1 MRYFALRAV
10 RPVIYSS
17 ALRFNGYKVV
27 PCFPNFNT
35 LQGIFTNV
43 SLDDYRFY
51 LYIPW
56 AVSTM
61 MVIMNNAARDASKLG
76 SPRRSGMY
84 KLLLVDDEEDVREG
98 VVREINWEAI
108 GFEVVD
114 KAENGKEALE
124 MVERLQ
130 PDVVVTDI
138 QMPFMNG
145 LQLAEAIRERF
156 PTIKLIILT
165 GHDEFEY
172 AQRAIKLHI
181 DEYVLK
187 PFSAQELVN
196 ALLKV
201 KDRFKRRLRIGK
213 MYSC

>member
-1 MRYFALRAV
+1 
-10 RPVIYSS
+10 
-17 ALRFNGYKVV
+17 
-27 PCFPNFNT
+27 
-35 LQGIFTNV
+35 
-43 SLDDYRFY
+43 
-51 LYIPW
+51 
-56 AVSTM
+56 
-61 MVIMNNAARDASKLG
+61 
-76 SPRRSGMY
+76 MY

-108 GFEVVD
+108 GFEVVE
-114 KAENGKEALE
+114 KAENGREALE

-145 LQLAEAIRERF
+145 LQLAEAISERF

-172 AQRAIKLHI
+172 AQKAIKLHI

-187 PFSAQELVN
+187 PFSAQELIN

-201 KDRFKRRLRIGK
+201 KEQIQEEVCSSGECAAAEGALPQEHAGA
-213 MYSC
+213 

>member
-1 MRYFALRAV
+1 
-10 RPVIYSS
+10 
-17 ALRFNGYKVV
+17 
-27 PCFPNFNT
+27 
-35 LQGIFTNV
+35 
-43 SLDDYRFY
+43 
-51 LYIPW
+51 
-56 AVSTM
+56 
-61 MVIMNNAARDASKLG
+61 
-76 SPRRSGMY
+76 MY

-108 GFEVVD
+108 GFEVIE
-114 KAENGKEALE
+114 KAENGREALE

-145 LQLAEAIRERF
+145 LQLAEAVRERF

-172 AQRAIKLHI
+172 AQRAISLHI

-187 PFSAQELVN
+187 PFSCARADQCFAEGEGADSRGSVPSGKRTAAEGALPQEH
-196 ALLKV
+196 A
-201 KDRFKRRLRIGK
+201 
-213 MYSC
+213 CA

>member
-1 MRYFALRAV
+1 
-10 RPVIYSS
+10 
-17 ALRFNGYKVV
+17 
-27 PCFPNFNT
+27 
-35 LQGIFTNV
+35 
-43 SLDDYRFY
+43 
-51 LYIPW
+51 
-56 AVSTM
+56 
-61 MVIMNNAARDASKLG
+61 
-76 SPRRSGMY
+76 MY

-201 KDRFKRRLRIGK
+201 KAQVQEEVAHREDVQLLKEHYRKSMPVLKENFLATLMNRKLPRDEMFEKAANYGIELSGNSYVVAVLSIDGILISEEDSENRGSWRSHCL
-213 MYSC
+213 